1 MGANTFLP
9 LLLTDAGVFELRD
22 PPVPRTDLPTGIW
35 RILVDE
41 QGAVLSIGDASFVWD
56 PASGA
61 LQPTD
66 HEATHAR
73 LEAEHDKLNP
83 ARITR
88 GINRIQQQLIEL
100 AKNRT
105 LGTRPAA

>member
-1 MGANTFLP
+1 MFRALSTGSRAFSAAALSSSWTETTSGWKKRIYDKP
-9 LLLTDAGVFELRD
+9 KTPYARLLD
-22 PPVPRTDLPTGIW
+22 TGI
-35 RILVDE
+35 L
-41 QGAVLSIGDASFVWD
+41 
-56 PASGA
+56 
-61 LQPTD
+61 

>member
-1 MGANTFLP
+1 MARKNHLLP
-9 LLLTDAGVFELRD
+9 CVKAIDWTETRSGRKKRTYDK
-22 PPVPRTDLPTGIW
+22 PRTPYARLLDTGILDDTT
-35 RILVDE
+35 R
-41 QGAVLSIGDASFVWD
+41 
-56 PASGA
+56 
-61 LQPTD
+61 T
-66 HEATHAR
+66 R

-105 LGTRPAA
+105 LDTRPAA